1 MKMKK
6 ILAAAVSL
14 SLVAAAL
21 AVAPLQAAAAGTGYT
36 SGLTSAT
43 DGTNPVSINTTTFD
57 KYLVMDVDANVP
69 NAAFDFSIDK
79 YDSTKDPKAVLVE
92 AADGNLAVI
101 NGVTAQS
108 SGTLDFKA
116 NDAANTGSAAAGE
129 VKFVTND
136 TTVTEGAADADSAV
150 DWQDSASGNEK
161 YAKKTLTLDFSGVQ
175 FTEPG
180 VYRYLITE
188 TGTNQGITND
198 TGVTGANN
206 TYRTLDVYVQDYADY
221 YANLSE
227 KTGYTEPSGK
237 ELFIA
242 GYVLYEGK
250 HDAAPSATET
260 SAAPKST
267 SYTNAYASYDLTFS
281 KEVTGNQGSKDKYFA
296 FTVGIEGAVAGTVYE
311 VSYAD
316 DSNANTTDGNA
327 DASISANPNAAT
339 TCITSD
345 VTQPAALTVG
355 EDGTVSQVFYLQHG
369 QKIVIRGLAEG
380 TQYTI
385 TEAPEDYTPTAVIS
399 GDTKTGDAADDGT
412 AITLADNAM
421 SDDYIQNDTVIDF
434 TNNRQGVIP
443 TGVLST
449 LAGSLC
455 IAAIGIAG
463 IAGGTIYMKK
473 KKSKDDEEE

>member
-1 MKMKK
+1 MKTKK

-14 SLVAAAL
+14 SLAAAAL
-21 AVAPLQAAAAGTGYT
+21 AVAPLQAAAAGTAYT
-36 SGLTSAT
+36 SGLTAAT
-43 DGTNPVSINTTTFD
+43 DGSTPVSNNSTEFF
-57 KYLVMDVDANVP
+57 KYLVMDVNANVP
-69 NAAFDFSIDK
+69 NAAFDFSIDR
-79 YDSTKDPKAVLVE
+79 YDSTKEPKAVLVE
-92 AADGNLAVI
+92 AASDTLAVI

-116 NDAANTGSAAAGE
+116 SDAANTGSAEAGE
-129 VKFVTND
+129 VKFVTVD
-136 TTVTEGAADADSAV
+136 STVTEGAADADTDVA
-150 DWQDSASGNEK
+150 WQDTDSGNEK
-161 YAKKTLTLDFSGVQ
+161 YAKKKLTLDFSTVQ

-188 TGTNQGITND
+188 TGTNQGIAND
-198 TGVTGANN
+198 TGVTGADN

-221 YANLSE
+221 YANLSVT
-227 KTGYTEPSGK
+227 TGYTVPSGK

-250 HDAAPSATET
+250 HDAAPSATAT

-267 SYTNAYASYDLTFS
+267 SYTNAYSSYDLTFS

-296 FTVGIEGAVAGTVYE
+296 FTVQISGAVAGTVYE

-316 DSNANTTDGNA
+316 DGNANTTDGDA
-327 DASISANPNAAT
+327 DTAISANPNAAT

-345 VTQPAALTVG
+345 VTQPATLLAG
-355 EDGTVSQVFYLQHG
+355 ADGTVSQVFYLQHG
-369 QKIVIRGLAEG
+369 QKIAIRGLAEG

-385 TEAPEDYTPTAVIS
+385 TEEPEDYTPSAAIS
-399 GDTKTGDAADDGT
+399 GDTKTGDATGDGSD
-412 AITLADNAM
+412 ITLTGNAM
-421 SDDYIQNDTVIDF
+421 SDDFIQKDTVIDF

-473 KKSKDDEEE
+473 KKSEDDEEE